1 MSLPAGRGK
10 SGCSWSNNC
19 SISSSCLSE
28 SLKPSAPKNLIPLSA
43 TGLWEAEIIT
53 PNCAPI
59 SRVKYATPG
68 VEITP
73 NLITSAPIDANPAIK
88 ADSNISPDTRVSLPT
103 KTLGCFSPSLCANT

>member
-1 MSLPAGRGK
+1 MR
-10 SGCSWSNNC
+10 
-19 SISSSCLSE
+19 
-28 SLKPSAPKNLIPLSA
+28 
-43 TGLWEAEIIT
+43 AEIIT

-88 ADSNISPDTRVSLPT
+88 ADSNISTDTSIST
-103 KTLGCFSPSLCANT
+103 N